1 MELDIAELDIA
12 TLPDPSPV
20 AARNLTIQSASAL
33 MQDVWPVEQLPF
45 KKDSP
50 SPFALFANPYRG
62 GVEEALMITG
72 DGELRHL
79 KRDGAGW
86 TRVLVAPKAKEVV
99 VAIVPGGGVW
109 GFYISD
115 LDGLFQMRLTENDT
129 WDRDP
134 VPSGGVKRIKVA
146 YSSGTPMKIPVVYHL
161 STYDKK
167 TVMLWEW
174 QFASSKWKFKDAQF
188 SDESQSCDN
197 VVIFPKSD
205 DSPFPFTRA
214 YRMFGVDST
223 KVQTAVSSYNI
234 VPNQREGDPSKITL
248 VCRMTPSASWVLP
261 VAACSMGLMGL
272 VIKNKPG
279 GVLELIGSIESDPQ
293 NFYWADV
300 GGVYFQE
307 AAVMVDWNNLMHVYG
322 IASSLSTQPGGTLSV
337 LHQTGWRKEDKYGVA
352 WGIPTW
358 AQVETKTNGSAKM
371 KNFAAPIDTNVE
383 RIFLDAYPDSSP
395 TLLILHKDG
404 GITLFTQDFTS
415 GEWKTEQV
423 NLSSTTT
430 LKAISVYRTQI
441 TLVDEQGAPVPNA
454 KLSVSATS
462 LAQLRVGDAVHIVAP
477 DASAVITT
485 NAFGRVALSVPASGL
500 TTPSLIFNAPGLE
513 TGSVVKPAVDVQKY
527 LAGSGTLP
535 GRTPLSGAVLKAA
548 SAKPGGPPLVPAATW
563 GQITE
568 QQAADS
574 IKKIMGAAGAARGVA
589 DSSGAIGFMFQT
601 FDQSRPAF
609 VEFATHEEL
618 DAALAAQR
626 AHPQYGGILEDME
639 EALHDLWTGIKRGAA
654 KLASLVVNLAN
665 GVVNL
670 VIKIGDSIVE
680 FKNFVIKTLQDAANV
695 VTAFFNALAAKVDD
709 VVSWLTSL
717 FDFTAIWNT
726 KTELENK
733 LISFPTLLQ
742 GLMQSNGITRESVK
756 GKFNA
761 YKADL
766 KTQVSNWLRDDQNK
780 GRTFLDLTGERSLR
794 PGRLYAPETVLFA
807 SANGS
812 ITRGDIDGP
821 QSNWLLDMVSP
832 SFSSIGV
839 QSVDGLKP
847 VWERLKSGYDG
858 TNSGFK
864 EKLNQDL
871 KALLNPADAE
881 SFGRIALHAFVNI
894 INNLIDRIFQFIDGV
909 IEVSFDMIKLSLT
922 NAEKFLKTPITSE
935 SILTIVNWIYKEGH
949 AGQTPPPLTL
959 AGLLSLIMAFPVTL
973 AKKLITP
980 AGSQG
985 ADDTVVDS
993 DGLTAGI
1000 AQLLFGVP
1008 DIILDSGLPISEKNT
1023 TGLQLWA
1030 IGCEMLISV
1039 FTYPREAL
1047 TNRPARLMNW
1057 IPTVGYAVFDAGCY
1071 LFPPLPNSSRKI
1083 TRQMGVAGKLVV
1095 TILGLTNFAGAIWEN
1110 AVTTP
1115 SNATLATNI
1124 LSPFSPMTQFLL
1136 VDPSWEAHAIKVVVD
1151 VISDL
1156 GGGGTRI
1163 AAADGK

>member
-1 MELDIAELDIA
+1 
-12 TLPDPSPV
+12 
-20 AARNLTIQSASAL
+20 
-33 MQDVWPVEQLPF
+33 MQDVWPVEHLPF
-45 KKDSP
+45 KKNSP
-50 SPFALFANPYRG
+50 SPFALFANPNHG

-79 KRDGAGW
+79 KRGGAGW
-86 TRVLVAPKAKEVV
+86 VTVPVLPQPTKAKEVV
-99 VAIVPGGGVW
+99 VAVVPGGGVW
-109 GFYISD
+109 GFYID
-115 LDGLFQMRLTENDT
+115 DRDELFCMRLTENDT
-129 WDRDP
+129 WISSPLSNSRCK
-134 VPSGGVKRIKVA
+134 SLKVA

-161 STYDKK
+161 DTQYK
-167 TVMLWEW
+167 TVVFWWEW
-174 QFASSKWKFKDAQF
+174 QFASSEWKYQSAQA
-188 SDESQSCDN
+188 SDKSQSWEE

-223 KVQTAVSSYNI
+223 KVRPTVSSYNI
-234 VPNQREGDPSKITL
+234 VPNEKEGYPSKITL
-248 VCRMTPSASWVLP
+248 VSLMTPSTNWLLP

-272 VIKNKPG
+272 VIETKPG
-279 GVLELIGSIESDPQ
+279 GTLNLLGSIESDPH
-293 NFYWADV
+293 NFYWYPVD
-300 GGVYFQE
+300 GGAFQD

-322 IASSLSTQPGGTLSV
+322 IASSLSTQTDGTLSV
-337 LHQTGWRKEDKYGVA
+337 LHQTGWREEKQVGHSWGV
-352 WGIPTW
+352 PTW
-358 AQVETKTNGSAKM
+358 AQVETKQLDGSLTRR
-371 KNFAAPIDTNVE
+371 NFAAPIDTKVE

-395 TLLILHKDG
+395 TLLIVHKDG

-430 LKAISVYRTQI
+430 LEAISVYRTQI
-441 TLVDEQGAPVPNA
+441 TLVNEQGAPVPNA

-462 LAQLRVGDAVHIVAP
+462 LAQLRVGDKVHIVGP
-477 DASAVITT
+477 EASAVVMT
-485 NAFGRVALSVPASGL
+485 NASGRVALSVPASGL
-500 TTPSLIFNAPGLE
+500 TTPSLVFNAPGLE
-513 TGSVVKPAVDVQKY
+513 AGSVVKPDVDVQKY

-535 GRTPLSGAVLKAA
+535 GRKPLSGAVLKAA

-563 GQITE
+563 GRITE

-618 DAALAAQR
+618 DAALAAHR
-626 AHPQYGGILEDME
+626 AHPQYGGFVEDME
-639 EALHDLWTGIKRGAA
+639 EALADLWTGIKRGAA
-654 KLASLVVNLAN
+654 KLASLVVEVVNGVINLA
-665 GVVNL
+665 
-670 VIKIGDSIVE
+670 IKIGDSIVE

-695 VTAFFNALAAKVDD
+695 VTAFFNELAAKVED
-709 VVSWLTSL
+709 VVSWLTGL
-717 FDFTAIWNT
+717 FDFKAIWDT
-726 KTELENK
+726 KTVIENK
-733 LISFPTLLQ
+733 LISFPTFLQ
-742 GLMQSNGITRESVK
+742 GQMQSNGITRESVK
-756 GKFNA
+756 GKFNT
-761 YKADL
+761 YRTDL

-780 GRTFLDLTGERSLR
+780 GRTFLDLTGEQSLR

-812 ITRGDIDGP
+812 ITRGDIKGP

-839 QSVDGLKP
+839 QSVNGLGP
-847 VWERLKSGYDG
+847 VWERLKSGFDG

-864 EKLNQDL
+864 EKLDQDL
-871 KALLNPADAE
+871 KGLLNPADAE
-881 SFGRIALHAFVNI
+881 SFGRITLHAFVNI

-909 IEVSFDMIKLSLT
+909 IEVSFDMINLSLT
-922 NAEKFLKTPITSE
+922 NAENFLKTPITSE
-935 SILTIVNWIYKEGH
+935 FILSIVNWIYKEGH

-985 ADDTVVDS
+985 ADDPVVDS

-1000 AQLLFGVP
+1000 AQVLFGFP

-1023 TGLQLWA
+1023 TGLQLLA
-1030 IGCEMLISV
+1030 IGCEMLISF
-1039 FTYPREAL
+1039 FTFPGVTL

-1057 IPTVGYAVFDAGCY
+1057 IPTVGYAVSDLGFF
-1071 LFPPLPNSSRKI
+1071 LLPPLPNSSRRI
-1083 TRQMGVAGKLVV
+1083 TRQMGVVGKLIA
-1095 TILGLTNFAGAIWEN
+1095 TTLGAINLGGAIWEN

-1115 SNATLATNI
+1115 SNATLATNF
-1124 LSPFSPMTQFLL
+1124 LSPFSPMAQFLL
-1136 VDPSWEAHAIKVVVD
+1136 VDPSWEAHAVKVVVD
-1151 VISDL
+1151 VISDW

-1163 AAADGK
+1163 AAAYGK